1 MEHDKFDLSRLDA
14 AASPRPEASRQIARV
29 EQTLGISLV
38 KITRPYEGG
47 DSQSKNTKE
56 L

>member
-1 MEHDKFDLSRLDA
+1 MGHDKFDLSRLDA
-14 AASPRPEASRQIARV
+14 AASPRPEASRQIARIG
-29 EQTLGISLV
+29 QALGISLV